1 MDILLYPSI
10 QQDTKDINGNR
21 VLIGTS
27 LSFGL
32 NEDGDVI
39 FSDDSY
45 ESIKAREVSQFLK
58 ILFTEKGS
66 VITNRAE
73 GTLLMPIIRGK
84 TSQATF
90 TSDVS
95 ACILDADS
103 QVKKY
108 NSSLKTRNILSN
120 LAGSVKYS
128 SSNLLYADYDTG
140 KVSISLIFSDK
151 SISEVSIVGR
161 IK

>member
-1 MDILLYPSI
+1 MDILLYPSVD
-10 QQDTKDINGNR
+10 QDSKDSEGNR

-32 NEDGDVI
+32 DESGNVI

-45 ESIKAREVSQFLK
+45 ESVKAREVSQFLK

-66 VITNRAE
+66 VITNRGE
-73 GTLLMPIIRGK
+73 GTVLMSLVRGK

-90 TSDVS
+90 TSDIS

-103 QVKKY
+103 QVKKI

-120 LAGSVKYS
+120 LAGSVRYS

-140 KVSISLIFSDK
+140 KVSINVTFSDK
-151 SISEVSIVGR
+151 SISNVNIVGR